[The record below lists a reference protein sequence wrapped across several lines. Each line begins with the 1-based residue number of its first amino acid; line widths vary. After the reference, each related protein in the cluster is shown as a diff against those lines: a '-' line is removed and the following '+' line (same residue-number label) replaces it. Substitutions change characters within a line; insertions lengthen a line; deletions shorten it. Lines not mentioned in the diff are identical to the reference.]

1 MEGSSESH
9 GKILAHDSRKPAQAG
24 TSGEYTSETEDES
37 MMNLKIGKRIE
48 IEYERVLRR
57 AEQIRSYW
65 EEHDRTRQAEG
76 RARPARAGQEALR
89 AKLGAWKK
97 RLSRES

>member
-1 MEGSSESH
+1 MEGPSESH

-48 IEYERVLRR
+48 IEYERGMVFFVRLPLIGGICWTRMFG
-57 AEQIRSYW
+57 W
-65 EEHDRTRQAEG
+65 ERETRT
-76 RARPARAGQEALR
+76 
-89 AKLGAWKK
+89 
-97 RLSRES
+97 S